1 LGEGGD
7 GAWGGGKGGG
17 YVVVHWVVHYA
28 GERGLVCAD
37 VVGVVVEDF
46 ADGVDGWV
54 WFELLEGGFAYFGG
68 AVDAEAV
75 DLLRLAVAV
84 IDRREEVLLV

>member
-1 LGEGGD
+1 
-7 GAWGGGKGGG
+7 
-17 YVVVHWVVHYA
+17 
-28 GERGLVCAD
+28 
-37 VVGVVVEDF
+37 
-46 ADGVDGWV
+46 
-54 WFELLEGGFAYFGG
+54 LEGGFAYFGG